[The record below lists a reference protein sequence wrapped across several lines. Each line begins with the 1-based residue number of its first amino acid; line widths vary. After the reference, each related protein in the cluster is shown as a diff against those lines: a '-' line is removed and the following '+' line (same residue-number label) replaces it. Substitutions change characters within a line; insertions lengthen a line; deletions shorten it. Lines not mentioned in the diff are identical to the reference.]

1 MRKILLFVLI
11 SILCFT
17 LIDLK
22 AIKGINVMRITK
34 EDDIEEL
41 QKENVRL
48 KGVLASLVP
57 REQKIIYENSYRT
70 YGNWKPT
77 FQVTSLRK
85 VVEEGKNINFN
96 VLYKNEKYLRP
107 IYDSSWQDF
116 YFRGWI
122 YLPSKIED
130 ARHRLFIFPFGGS
143 SIFDFSGS
151 LSLDLKT
158 SIDYHRE
165 INFLIYDFNV
175 EEIRE
180 LDNQIALIG
189 EPKRHGIQ
197 VVSVIQNDLLSK
209 NTDTK
214 EFLVQLSTPKGYEID
229 FIYENVIRYEY
240 LKKQIEE
247 NTVKPSFSDIDR
259 DKEQLKNENALLREE
274 LSNYIPLEKG
284 IIKKDICERRFEY
297 KEIYDIKTVR
307 EKGRELAF
315 QVKYHVPQY
324 RRPIFHPSWRQN
336 YRKGWNYIP
345 QKICENL
352 HTLYTIPKDS
362 DKRTALLGN
371 LGFYDVY
378 QPINDDEVGFLVYYL
393 TVQKVIQLNDQI
405 IIIGIPTRTGV
416 EIISLNQSY
425 IPCDKDY
432 TIQLVTPDN
441 YEIDYLCLPF

>member
-1 MRKILLFVLI
+1 MKIV
-11 SILCFT
+11 
-17 LIDLK
+17 
-22 AIKGINVMRITK
+22 K

-41 QKENVRL
+41 QKENERL
-48 KGVLASLVP
+48 KGFLASLIP
-57 REQKIIYENSYRT
+57 REQKIIYESPCRT
-70 YGNWKPT
+70 YGNWKPI
-77 FQVTSLRK
+77 FQVTSLQK
-85 VVEEGKNINFN
+85 VVDEGKNINFN
-96 VLYKNEKYLRP
+96 VLYENEKYLRP

-122 YLPSKIED
+122 YLPIKIED

-143 SIFDFSGS
+143 SNFDFLGS
-151 LSLDLKT
+151 LGFDLKT

-189 EPKRHGIQ
+189 EPKRNGIQ
-197 VVSVIQNDLLSK
+197 VVSVIQNDLLPK
-209 NTDTK
+209 KKDTK
-214 EFLVQLSTPKGYEID
+214 EFLIQLSTPKGYEID

-259 DKEQLKNENALLREE
+259 DKEQLENENALLREE
-274 LSNYIPLEKG
+274 LLNYIPLEKG
-284 IIKKDICERRFEY
+284 IINKDKCEGRFES
-297 KEIYDIKTVR
+297 KEIYDIETVG
-307 EKGRELAF
+307 EKGNELAF

-324 RRPIFHPSWRQN
+324 RRPTFHPSWRQN
-336 YRKGWNYIP
+336 YGKGWSYIP

-352 HTLYTIPKDS
+352 HTLYIIPKDS
-362 DKRTALLGN
+362 DERMALLGS

-378 QPINDDEVGFLVYYL
+378 QPINDDEVGFLVYNL

-405 IIIGIPTRTGV
+405 IIIGIPARTGA
-416 EIISLNQSY
+416 EIIALNQGC

-441 YEIDYLCLPF
+441 CEIDYLRLPFSE